1 MTEAILIG
9 LMREAAWVGLVIA
22 APILGVA
29 LVVGLLIG
37 LVQALTSI
45 QELTLTFVPKMLA
58 IMVMF
63 WATLGFMAQGL
74 VGFFQNTIIGLV
86 AGGGCGREPSGRWQP
101 WSPSACSFRVRMRRL
116 PYHRRAKPVSLRPRQ
131 RVVPAECRQVCFRQS
146 R

>member
-1 MTEAILIG
+1 MTEAMLIG

-86 AGGGCGREPSGRWQP
+86 AGG
-101 WSPSACSFRVRMRRL
+101 
-116 PYHRRAKPVSLRPRQ
+116 
-131 RVVPAECRQVCFRQS
+131 
-146 R
+146 